1 MMKNGCIIFSCTIF
15 SEDRIF
21 VLRRFLETFKLIY
34 SDTDIYI
41 GINHGSLYNIEDIIS
56 EYQLNTISSRSNA
69 LLYSKSDASGYQ
81 VALKLLL
88 ESNKEY
94 DYYWFV
100 HTKSGVNLYSDYLRE
115 WYIDNFLSDR
125 QNVEMFLNNYDD
137 IESYGM
143 LGLEYIPDKIYN
155 ETDTEIDL
163 FKNNITDELPY
174 THSNFF
180 YLHTIYVLTHKPIS
194 VFFKL
199 ITNVWF
205 ESKLDTYYFE
215 GVFPF
220 IVSRLGYFP
229 YVSNRIDNNGG
240 DILKLNKK
248 WIDDNHLEKYE
259 KYLNLH
265 KSSYSFNQLSPP
277 YE

>member
-1 MMKNGCIIFSCTIF
+1 MKKSCIIFSCTIF

-21 VLRRFLETFKLIY
+21 VLRRFLEIFKSVF

-41 GINHGSLYNIEDIIS
+41 GINYGSLNNVEDIIN
-56 EYQLNTISSRSNA
+56 EYQLNTISLRSTSS
-69 LLYSKSDASGYQ
+69 LYSKSDASAYQ

-94 DYYWFV
+94 ENYWFI
-100 HTKSGVNLYSDYLRE
+100 HTKSGVNSHSDYLRE
-115 WYIDNFLSDR
+115 WYINNFLYNR
-125 QNVEMFLNNYDD
+125 QNVEVFLNKYDD

-143 LGLEYIPDKIYN
+143 LGLEYNSNKIYN

-163 FKNNITDELPY
+163 FKNNINNKLPY

-180 YLHTIYVLTHKPIS
+180 YLHTIYVLTYKPIKS
-194 VFFKL
+194 FFQL
-199 ITNVWF
+199 ITDMWF
-205 ESKLDTYYFE
+205 TSKLDTYYFE
-215 GVFPF
+215 GIFPF

-229 YVSNRIDNNGG
+229 YISNKLTCNGV
-240 DILKLNKK
+240 DILELNRE
-248 WIDDNHLEKYE
+248 WIINNNLEKYE

-265 KSSYSFNQLSPP
+265 KTNYSFHQLAPP